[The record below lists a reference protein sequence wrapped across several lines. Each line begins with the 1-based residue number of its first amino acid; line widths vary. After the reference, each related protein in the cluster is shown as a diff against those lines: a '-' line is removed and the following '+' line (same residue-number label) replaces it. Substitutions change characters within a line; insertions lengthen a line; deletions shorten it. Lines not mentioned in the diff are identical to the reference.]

1 MAQKHILSLCFAII
15 PFNDYPFLLLLAFS
29 ITSLSFLWYRLG
41 SRSDHS
47 TLHPNKGPMQDM
59 FSVLK
64 KPTTSTIVMPSAVTR
79 AVTTPTSPRNE
90 EQQQSSMKEEC
101 QTASGW
107 TCQPY
112 DVFLVLDVEATCLQG
127 TGFHWPNE
135 IIEWPVCLLK
145 WADRGPN
152 GTVGSL
158 QKVAEFRSFVKP
170 TWRPELSS
178 FCVSLTGITQE
189 QVDGAPLFPEVASQ
203 FSAFLVHHGL
213 IHPVTDEHL
222 VRFCWCTDGP
232 FDIRDFVVKQC
243 FISNIPMPSWIR
255 GDVLDVRKV
264 VSALSRFS
272 KAYSSKP
279 ALPRR
284 LSPNI
289 ESQLR
294 FLGLGPFEG
303 RKHSGIDDS
312 RNIARIV
319 IELARRGIRLVP
331 NTPIQPGRRW
341 PWMGT
346 SGQVLE
352 QYCLTPQR

>member
-1 MAQKHILSLCFAII
+1 
-15 PFNDYPFLLLLAFS
+15 
-29 ITSLSFLWYRLG
+29 
-41 SRSDHS
+41 
-47 TLHPNKGPMQDM
+47 
-59 FSVLK
+59 
-64 KPTTSTIVMPSAVTR
+64 
-79 AVTTPTSPRNE
+79 
-90 EQQQSSMKEEC
+90 MKE
-101 QTASGW
+101 QAW

-127 TGFHWPNE
+127 TDFHWPNE
-135 IIEWPVCLLK
+135 IIEWPICLLK

-152 GTVGSL
+152 GMVGPL

-189 QVDGAPLFPEVASQ
+189 QVDSAPFFPEVASR
-203 FSAFLVHHGL
+203 FSTFLVHHGL
-213 IHPVTDEHL
+213 IHPVTGERL
-222 VRFCWCTDGP
+222 LRFCWCTDGP

-255 GDVLDVRKV
+255 GDVMDVRKV

-294 FLGLGPFEG
+294 FLGLGPFQG

-319 IELARRGIRLVP
+319 LELARRGIRLVP

-341 PWMGT
+341 PWMGK

-352 QYCLTPQR
+352 QYCLTPRR